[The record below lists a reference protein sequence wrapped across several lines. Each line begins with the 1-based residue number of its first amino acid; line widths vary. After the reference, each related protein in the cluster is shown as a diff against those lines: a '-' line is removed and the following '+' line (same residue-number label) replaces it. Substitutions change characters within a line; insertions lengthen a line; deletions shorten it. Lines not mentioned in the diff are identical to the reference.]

1 MVAPLK
7 SPGQEDII
15 YPDSD
20 GQPMADNT
28 QQFELIVW
36 IKEIYFENGELTQ
49 SNCDTN

>member
-7 SPGQEDII
+7 SPTQEDII

-20 GQPMADNT
+20 GQPRADNT

-36 IKEIYFENGELTQ
+36 IKENSDRPNSGLGE
-49 SNCDTN
+49 S